1 MAMKLTHYVY
11 VINTDANRLSRLRI
25 VCFPPRVR
33 LISDDA
39 DPNVFLAEDAVAEPV

>member
-1 MAMKLTHYVY
+1 MAMILTHHVSFKK
-11 VINTDANRLSRLRI
+11 TDANRLSCLRI
-25 VCFPPRVR
+25 ACFSPRVR